1 MASGYDHDKIAEV
14 GWTTSKAE
22 KANAPIINELK
33 LSIECKVVNVVTIG
47 SHTQITGEVVNIQ
60 ADEDILDE
68 RDKYSLEKLEPIIYD
83 EEQRRYLSVGDK
95 AADAFKCGFI
105 FKK

>member
-1 MASGYDHDKIAEV
+1 M
-14 GWTTSKAE
+14 
-22 KANAPIINELK
+22 
-33 LSIECKVVNVVTIG
+33 NVVTIG

-68 RDKYSLEKLEPIIYD
+68 RGKYSLEKLEPIIYD